1 MNSFFFVKGMIII
14 KKLVLYS
21 EQIIGQSEQVDQ
33 ELKNILAKDNPK
45 IAYIPSQADLTR
57 KYFTERV
64 EYYKRIGI
72 NDFMYFDLEHEYD
85 EAKLP
90 ELLSC
95 DAIHLSGGNTFYFL
109 NSLKKRNFINHLL
122 KFVEDGGVLIGIS
135 AGSILMSETIIA
147 AAIGDDNFIGIK
159 DLNSLGLVDFDF
171 YPHWKNNYDYLEQII
186 SYSIENPNR
195 VCYVCKD
202 SDGIIVNNNS
212 IKFIG
217 TPFKVINGEVSGVK
231 AEA

>member
-1 MNSFFFVKGMIII
+1 MIII

-21 EQIIGQSEQVDQ
+21 EQFIGQSEQVDQ
-33 ELKNILAKDNPK
+33 ELISLIAKENPK

-57 KYFTERV
+57 KYYNEKI

-72 NDFMYFDLEHEYD
+72 NDLMYFDLEHEYD

-109 NSLKKRNFINHLL
+109 NFLKKRNFINYLL
-122 KFVEDGGVLIGIS
+122 KFVENGGVLIGVS

-147 AAIGDDNFIGIK
+147 AAIGDENFIELQ
-159 DLNSLGLVDFDF
+159 DLKGLGLVDFDF
-171 YPHWKNNYDYLEQII
+171 YPHWKNNNDYLEQII
-186 SYSIENPNR
+186 SYSKENPNR

-202 SDGIIVNNNS
+202 SDGIIVNDNRV
-212 IKFIG
+212 KFIG
-217 TPFKVINGEVSGVK
+217 TPFKVINGEVSEQECDK
-231 AEA
+231 ND